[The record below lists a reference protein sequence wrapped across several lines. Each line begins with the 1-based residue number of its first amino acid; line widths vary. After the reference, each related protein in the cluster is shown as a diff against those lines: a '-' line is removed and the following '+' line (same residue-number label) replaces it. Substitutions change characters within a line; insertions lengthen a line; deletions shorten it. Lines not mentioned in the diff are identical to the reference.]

1 MAIGSENSVDAK
13 ISALISA
20 IAATLPGQVQQTLPK
35 IQGLLLQVLALRRY
49 LLLGNSVTEK
59 WAWTEQQYTEF
70 KLSYASVELRRSVE
84 AVTAKFEGDNPGY
97 TLGTAAK
104 FRPLDRQI
112 HNFCINT
119 KVQAAAVL
127 LGKAVLTEIKSY
139 ADKIDDRAVG
149 KFREFLRSYKFG
161 EQDDPPIAAP
171 GTSDHGRAQAIDFV
185 IYKDGKVI
193 AGPSTAQI
201 KSIWNGQG
209 FTEKLNQAVRGS
221 ANLFKREH
229 LKVPF
234 EPWHYSMRTDTES
247 GRWSGELTFQS
258 LG

>member
-1 MAIGSENSVDAK
+1 VRILDVRILA
-13 ISALISA
+13 ALVP
-20 IAATLPGQVQQTLPK
+20 AA
-35 IQGLLLQVLALRRY
+35 
-49 LLLGNSVTEK
+49 
-59 WAWTEQQYTEF
+59 
-70 KLSYASVELRRSVE
+70 
-84 AVTAKFEGDNPGY
+84 
-97 TLGTAAK
+97 
-104 FRPLDRQI
+104 
-112 HNFCINT
+112 
-119 KVQAAAVL
+119 
-127 LGKAVLTEIKSY
+127 
-139 ADKIDDRAVG
+139 
-149 KFREFLRSYKFG
+149 
-161 EQDDPPIAAP
+161 

-201 KSIWNGQG
+201 KSIWTGQG

-234 EPWHYSMRTDTES
+234 EPWHYSMRMDTES